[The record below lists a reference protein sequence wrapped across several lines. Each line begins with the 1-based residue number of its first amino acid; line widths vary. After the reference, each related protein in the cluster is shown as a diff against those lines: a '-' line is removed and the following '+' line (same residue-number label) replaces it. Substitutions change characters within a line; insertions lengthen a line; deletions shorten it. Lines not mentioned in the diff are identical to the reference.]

1 MNIHESLESILGSG
15 TEFGSTF
22 YDNFFERCPKAVEY
36 FEGIDMNRQRL
47 VLTMALKLLEQYYT
61 NRFLSIEQYLHTMGT
76 RHNDHRVPRDM
87 YPEWKDA
94 MLVTLE
100 GFHGDQWNDDL
111 AREWTEAIE
120 LATDVMFRGYD
131 KRARV

>member
-1 MNIHESLESILGSG
+1 M
-15 TEFGSTF
+15 
-22 YDNFFERCPKAVEY
+22 EY

-76 RHNDHRVPRDM
+76 RHSDHRVPRDM